1 MTSFEE
7 QVRTDFERARQKAF
21 FHDLIALMRRRP
33 NDLIPYHEVKKRV
46 SPEAESYRGMQAV
59 RVDQIIGSVDRFKDF
74 DRAFLPRQSYTKG
87 RWQNVDRA
95 YHQDVRL
102 PPVQLYKVGDV
113 YFVKD
118 GNHRVSVA
126 RERGVEFIDAEVIE
140 GHIRVPLY
148 ASMSPSELLMQVEY
162 AEFLR
167 LTNLDRLRPDHDI
180 QPTALGRYDEIWDHI
195 LLHQEW
201 MRERYKEPTTTEE
214 AVASWYEHVYLPIVR
229 VARERGIVERF
240 NGRSEADIYLWV
252 MAHRHELE
260 ERGGAEVDAETSAET
275 YADEVDRASSF
286 TARVGRLPRL
296 IRRAVHPRS
305 RRPLEQHGP

>member
-1 MTSFEE
+1 MFDE
-7 QVRTDFERARQKAF
+7 QVRVDFERARQKAF
-21 FHDLIALMRRRP
+21 FHDLMAVLRRRP
-33 NDLIPYHEVKKRV
+33 NDLIPYHEVRKRV
-46 SPEAESYRGMQAV
+46 SPEGESYRGMQAV
-59 RVDQIIGSVDRFKDF
+59 PVDQIIGSVDRFKDF
-74 DRAFLPRQSYTKG
+74 DREFLPRQSYTKG

-95 YHQDVRL
+95 YHLDMRL

-148 ASMSPSELLMQVEY
+148 ASMSPFELLMQVEY

-167 LTNLDRLRPDHDI
+167 LTNLDRLRPQHDI
-180 QPTALGRYDEIWDHI
+180 RPTALGRYDEIWDHI

-201 MRERYKEPTTTEE
+201 MREHHKEPTTTEE
-214 AVASWYEHVYLPIVR
+214 AVISWYEHVYEPIVR

-240 NGRSEADIYLWV
+240 SGRTEADVYLWV

-260 ERGGAEVDAETSAET
+260 ERGEPEVDAEASASA
-275 YADEVDRASSF
+275 YADEIDRESSLKSKI
-286 TARVGRLPRL
+286 GRLPSL
-296 IRRAVHPRS
+296 IRRQVRPS
-305 RRPLEQHGP
+305 RKPASRQGP